1 MHKFIKAYVT
11 SEGGDLVDTCEEY
24 FTVEF
29 SGQLSPRAYT
39 YQPVVS
45 REKKIDLIATG
56 SPALESIVRDCLS
69 KGILSSALLKMKES
83 PEELLMNHF
92 KDVDYSCEFCEK
104 VNIKNREFSFCTKL
118 PRCYH
123 KINNAKIESVKIQKS
138 EPLRL
143 FQFYFSVLFRNKL
156 RKNEEIIKILMDEE
170 GNLHHCEILENPNL
184 ELLDSTE
191 RLDIALF
198 DRLNAIVNEALDS
211 VLEEK
216 KDIFDMPLK
225 RQVTNRLR
233 TLERKLEEERLQRTI
248 TKKGWQFDEKDWKIQ
263 RNAILKGEEES
274 LKTQISV
281 KFLNLLLVRTER
293 IQTEIRL
300 TNNSRIY
307 FSYIVGLIEPTE
319 VQCPRCKKLFSSGY
333 ATEDGFYLCEDC
345 IKQSLETRKIYS
357 LDFDLDIDSTTN
369 EYIEK
374 NEGFRCS
381 VCGRLNSKFFEFR
394 CSHDGSRVCYNCYDV
409 CAKCAKAFSIRNM
422 ERCKESGN
430 LYCKEH
436 LIRCDNCGS
445 LIGVDKYNTC
455 EALGKKVCS
464 CTKFQSCV
472 CCEQR
477 YSVESLV
484 GGKCPACTTL
494 TEVEDRA
501 IISPIVRLQPSFEKT
516 KRWLVGRNRMNSII
530 IAKSLFSD
538 TLFVVKESDVVFQK
552 KISFINKM
560 KGY

>member
-1 MHKFIKAYVT
+1 LHKFIKAYVT
-11 SEGGDLVDTCEEY
+11 SEGGDLVDICEEY

-29 SGQLSPRAYT
+29 SGQLSPTKYT

-45 REKKIDLIATG
+45 RESKIDLIATG

-69 KGILSSALLKMKES
+69 KGILSSVLLRMKES
-83 PEELLMNHF
+83 PEELLRNRF
-92 KDVDYSCEFCEK
+92 KDIDYSCELCEK
-104 VNIKNREFSFCTKL
+104 VNIKNRELSFCTRS

-123 KINNAKIESVKIQKS
+123 RINNAKIESVKIEKS

-156 RKNEEIIKILMDEE
+156 RKNEEMIKILIDEE
-170 GNLHHCEILENPNL
+170 GNLHHSEILENPDL
-184 ELLDSTE
+184 ELIDSTE
-191 RLDIALF
+191 RLDVALF
-198 DRLNAIVNEALDS
+198 DKLNAIVNETLDS

-216 KDIFDMPLK
+216 KGVFDMPLK
-225 RQVTNRLR
+225 RQVVNRLR

-248 TKKGWQFDEKDWKIQ
+248 TKKSWQFDEENWEVQ
-263 RNAILKGEEES
+263 RNAILKGEEEA

-293 IQTEIRL
+293 IHTEIHL
-300 TNNSRIY
+300 TNNSRIR
-307 FSYIVGLIEPTE
+307 FSHIVGLSESTE
-319 VQCPRCKKLFSSGY
+319 LQCPRCKKLFSSGY

-357 LDFDLDIDSTTN
+357 SDFDLDIDSTTN

-381 VCGRLNSKFFEFR
+381 VCGSLNSKFFEFR
-394 CSHDGSRVCYNCYDV
+394 CSHDGSQVCYNCYDV
-409 CAKCAKAFSIRNM
+409 CAKCGKLFSTRYM

-430 LYCKEH
+430 PYCREH

-445 LIGVDKYNTC
+445 PVGVDKYSTC

-464 CTKFQSCV
+464 CTKFQSCI
-472 CCEQR
+472 CCEQQ
-477 YSVESLV
+477 YSTESLV

-494 TEVEDRA
+494 IEVEDRT
-501 IISPIVRLQPSFEKT
+501 IISPIVRLHPSLEKT
-516 KRWLVGRNRMNSII
+516 KRWLVGRNSMNSII

-538 TLFVVKESDVVFQK
+538 TLFVLRESDVVYQK